1 MYLSQSNGPALY
13 YYQTITE
20 TIEHIRKSGFTH
32 VDISFF
38 SRFQKGSI
46 YFSDEYMKVVD
57 EYREALKKYGVTPV
71 QAHEPT
77 GNSLG
82 DDGGEYYMKKTP
94 RSIEMAAKIGCPSIT
109 IHPGHPVPD
118 SEFGKS
124 KEAYVEGNV
133 AAIKKLIPY
142 AEEYGI
148 ELLLENIGY
157 KGVEPFNTIFATT
170 AEDIIDIVERARAA
184 TGLELELLI
193 AGRQDPTPFVAELRR
208 IAAARPWVRLVGE
221 VHGRAKA
228 EFMLSAAYAVHAERD
243 ETFGIVITE
252 YLKAGCVVIAPD
264 EGGAGEIKNGMGC
277 KVEIIVEQYE
287 RAVYVP
293 VQCVVRIAGSSYAWR
308 KTPNGGERVPVE
320 TGLANNKFIRILSGL
335 SAGEEVMLAPPLSDS
350 VGGAET
356 ELAKEPG
363 AEEEAK

>member
-13 YYQTITE
+13 YYKTITE
-20 TIEHIRKSGFTH
+20 TIEHIKKSGFTH

-57 EYREALKKYGVTPV
+57 EYREALKRYGVTPV

-94 RSIEMAAKIGCPSIT
+94 RAIEMAAKIGCPSIT
-109 IHPGHPVPD
+109 IHPGHPFPD

-124 KEAYVEGNV
+124 KEAYVAGNV

-157 KGVEPFNTIFATT
+157 KGIAPFNTIFATT
-170 AEDIIDIVERARAA
+170 AEDLIDIVDEVNHPLVAVNWDIGHANFNGLDEYVEMTKLGRRLHGVHVHDNIGFKMFDDEFGRHYEGDMHTFPLFYNVDFDGVIKALID
-184 TGLELELLI
+184 TGYKGTFNFEVDAPKFVRRYTEDREELQKQ
-193 AGRQDPTPFVAELRR
+193 AQQ
-208 IAAARPWVRLVGE
+208 VRLDSEKLLYSIGKLLLE
-221 VHGRAKA
+221 K
-228 EFMLSAAYAVHAERD
+228 Y
-243 ETFGIVITE
+243 GIF
-252 YLKAGCVVIAPD
+252 
-264 EGGAGEIKNGMGC
+264 EG
-277 KVEIIVEQYE
+277 
-287 RAVYVP
+287 
-293 VQCVVRIAGSSYAWR
+293 
-308 KTPNGGERVPVE
+308 
-320 TGLANNKFIRILSGL
+320 
-335 SAGEEVMLAPPLSDS
+335 
-350 VGGAET
+350 
-356 ELAKEPG
+356 
-363 AEEEAK
+363 

>member
-13 YYQTITE
+13 YYKTITE

-94 RSIEMAAKIGCPSIT
+94 RAIEMAAKIGCPSIT
-109 IHPGHPVPD
+109 IHPGHPFPG

-157 KGVEPFNTIFATT
+157 KDLPPFETIYATT
-170 AEDIIDIVERARAA
+170 ADD
-184 TGLELELLI
+184 LI
-193 AGRQDPTPFVAELRR
+193 AIVDEVNHPLVAVNWDIGHANFNGLDEYAEMTRLGSRLRGVHVHDNIGFRKIEFDSKTYEGDMHTFPLFYNVDFDGVIKALIDTGYKGTFNFEVDAPKFVKRYTEEREELQKS
-208 IAAARPWVRLVGE
+208 AQEVRLESEKLLYSIGKLLLE
-221 VHGRAKA
+221 K
-228 EFMLSAAYAVHAERD
+228 Y
-243 ETFGIVITE
+243 GIF
-252 YLKAGCVVIAPD
+252 
-264 EGGAGEIKNGMGC
+264 EG
-277 KVEIIVEQYE
+277 
-287 RAVYVP
+287 
-293 VQCVVRIAGSSYAWR
+293 
-308 KTPNGGERVPVE
+308 
-320 TGLANNKFIRILSGL
+320 
-335 SAGEEVMLAPPLSDS
+335 
-350 VGGAET
+350 
-356 ELAKEPG
+356 
-363 AEEEAK
+363 